1 MKKICCINFW
11 ARVEKITHLSKR
23 NETKWSKT
31 NLFAYLCS
39 CKSTKGV
46 TMEGNNNVYKTI
58 WKNGNNEYN
67 EKYIC
72 CFFTIWNLKSTL
84 TYKCGRVVLFFTSVY
99 FAISKLI
106 LSFSYS
112 YHVPCIILSNV
123 YFYILHSKFPFLF
136 NWAQSKGSVVNQRVT
151 IFLKLKNIFLL
162 FPTFSKWSYSQRSFD
177 VD

>member
-1 MKKICCINFW
+1 
-11 ARVEKITHLSKR
+11 
-23 NETKWSKT
+23 
-31 NLFAYLCS
+31 
-39 CKSTKGV
+39 
-46 TMEGNNNVYKTI
+46 MEGNNNVYKTI

-123 YFYILHSKFPFLF
+123 YFYIVHSKFPFLF
-136 NWAQSKGSVVNQRVT
+136 NWSQSKGSVVNQRVT